1 MLGIFRNNNPLALL
15 LLLVLGYACIFLK
28 PAMPY
33 VQFEYEHP
41 IILQW
46 LTLKLMPF
54 EKNVGLAL
62 KIISLL
68 MLTSEALYLNK
79 IAKDFKLLER
89 GTYITALTFLLIAF
103 LIPYRITF
111 FMLIINALI
120 ILVFNAFMGM
130 YKNNHP
136 FNQIMVVGFITAFIS
151 NVLNNYLILYAWLSI
166 ALLIMRPTSLREWS
180 ILNLGFI
187 LPYYFLSSLLYLTNQ
202 FSLEALIQF
211 RMPSFEIPALSN
223 IHAVKICCLLA
234 LPLIGFWA
242 GSVQISK
249 MVLQNRKGYIILFA
263 LFLAGIFI
271 SLLNLTTLNQYLYLL
286 LIPAS
291 MLFAPF
297 FQSFKRDF
305 IPNLVLI
312 LLIVLSYIR

>member
-1 MLGIFRNNNPLALL
+1 MGIFRNNNPLALL

-33 VQFEYEHP
+33 IRLENEHP
-41 IILQW
+41 VILQW
-46 LTLKLMPF
+46 LTLKLMPL
-54 EKNVGLAL
+54 EKNAGLAV

-68 MLTSEALYLNK
+68 LLTSEALYLNK
-79 IAKDFKLLER
+79 IAKDYKLLER

-103 LIPYRITF
+103 LIPYRITV

-136 FNQIMVVGFITAFIS
+136 FNQIMVVGFVTAFIS
-151 NVLNNYLILYAWLSI
+151 SILNNYFILYTWLSI

-202 FSLEALIQF
+202 FSLDALIQF
-211 RMPSFEIPALSN
+211 SMPIFEIPALSTF
-223 IHAVKICCLLA
+223 HAIKICCLLA

-242 GSVQISK
+242 GSAHISK
-249 MVLQNRKGYIILFA
+249 MVLQNRKGYIILFT
-263 LFLAGIFI
+263 LFLAGICI
-271 SLLNLTTLNQYLYLL
+271 SLLNLTTLHPYLFLL
-286 LIPAS
+286 LVPAS

>member
-1 MLGIFRNNNPLALL
+1 MGIFRNNNPLALL
-15 LLLVLGYACIFLK
+15 LLLGLGYACIFLK
-28 PAMPY
+28 PAMP
-33 VQFEYEHP
+33 FIPLENEHP
-41 IILQW
+41 IIFQW
-46 LTLKLMPF
+46 LTLRLIPL
-54 EKNVGLAL
+54 EKNAGLAM
-62 KIISLL
+62 KIISLVL
-68 MLTSEALYLNK
+68 LTSEALYLNK

-89 GTYITALTFLLIAF
+89 GTYIPALTFLLMAF
-103 LIPYRITF
+103 LIPFRITF

-136 FNQIMVVGFITAFIS
+136 FNQIMIVGFVTAFIS
-151 NVLNNYLILYAWLSI
+151 SILNNYLILYTWLTI

-187 LPYYFLSSLLYLTNQ
+187 LPYYFLSSLLYLTNK
-202 FSLEALIQF
+202 FSLDALIQF
-211 RMPSFEIPALSN
+211 RIPSFEIPVLTTF
-223 IHAVKICCLLA
+223 HAMKICCIIA

-242 GSVQISK
+242 GSAQISK
-249 MVLQNRKGYIILFA
+249 MVLQNRKGYIILFS
-263 LFLAGIFI
+263 LFLAGICI
-271 SLLNLTTLNQYLYLL
+271 ALLNLDTLNQYLYLL
-286 LIPAS
+286 LVPAS

>member
-130 YKNNHP
+130 YKNNSP
-136 FNQIMVVGFITAFIS
+136 FNQIMVVGFVTAFIS